1 MPGFNITNKESKR
14 TLGEPGYNVDP
25 FLQHRW
31 FIRKLGPVGNNPL
44 IFAKDLSLPV
54 FRADKQE
61 VLGSNLYYKFAK
73 NINWQDVTVTFYDM
87 NDTMTELEI
96 WRKKVQNNTKGIG
109 VHGGKDGYKDTCKF
123 SLMNGAGVE
132 TQRVTLFNAWPLSID
147 PGQLDYTD
155 SEVKLVSMVLSYDY
169 AKHENMQKQ
178 NDIMGAMDPD
188 GTGYLSPQQQNAL
201 NNTPDNNKPGNS
213 EVSQGSNQNPVIID
227 DEPNPRYG

>member
-61 VLGSNLYYKFAK
+61 VLGSNLFYKFAK

-87 NDTMTELEI
+87 NDTLEELEV
-96 WRKKVQNNTKGIG
+96 WREKVQNITKGIG
-109 VHGGKDGYKDTCKF
+109 VHGGSFGYKDTCIF
-123 SLMNGAGVE
+123 SLIDGEGKE
-132 TQRVTLFNAWPLSID
+132 EQKITLSNAWPLSID
-147 PGQLDYTD
+147 QGKLDYAD
-155 SEVKLVSMVLSYDY
+155 SEIKLISVILSYDY
-169 AKHENMQKQ
+169 AKFKKRDDYGV
-178 NDIMGAMDPD
+178 DI
-188 GTGYLSPQQQNAL
+188 
-201 NNTPDNNKPGNS
+201 TPDTSVDQS
-213 EVSQGSNQNPVIID
+213 EIADLIFGSN
-227 DEPNPRYG
+227 